1 MRRRLALFALAL
13 PVAACGAPDD
23 RQPATHDQRVATA
36 EDRPV
41 DVTLDAIDPDGDA
54 LTWTATA
61 PAHGTFVIKGPLAR
75 YTPDPDFH
83 GTDLV
88 EVTASDGERSSAAFI
103 VFDIAA
109 VDDRPI
115 ARDDSFAASEDEPL
129 SLATRAVLANDVD
142 VDRDSLRVIG
152 LAAISGGRVQLGD
165 EEIVYTP
172 AADHV
177 GESRFT
183 YDVTDG
189 ITVVTGVVT
198 LRVGATNDPPI
209 TTDDVVVTDEDE
221 PVDVTTAE
229 LLRNDRDPDGDS
241 LGVVEV
247 RDELGGRAVLDGTT
261 VRFIPAADFHGD
273 GGFAYWVSDGRAERT
288 AWVTVAVHGQDD
300 VPTARPLAVAGTEDQ
315 PLVIPVATLRKLAR
329 DGDGD
334 PLVVTSVDEPYLGS
348 VGLIGDE
355 VRFTPAPDATG
366 AAGFTYTVSDGTYR
380 ATARVAITLAAIDD
394 PPLAF
399 PQVRIT
405 RAGEAVPFTLTGRDV
420 DSPALSFLV
429 VEPPRHGALASLA
442 GTGDVRYIPEPGFV
456 GDDGLVFVAQAGG
469 LVSAPARMTFR
480 VEPLARCGDAVID
493 AGEACDDG
501 NLVDGDGCDHVCSV
515 SACGNGIVVAPTP
528 TAVTLRWLGGTCADA
543 AQPITLAIDGVIV
556 LSTPGGD
563 GTCGCDEPVR
573 SIAITD
579 PAALARFSGHAA
591 VDLRLAGASKLAWAE
606 LAIATGGTT
615 VDTRTLYAA
624 TPLRLGASW
633 PTELCETAT
642 DADVAASVAWVLGED
657 CDDGNAVDGD
667 GCSATCAAE

>member
-1 MRRRLALFALAL
+1 MRRRLALFVLAL

-23 RQPATHDQRVATA
+23 RQPATPDQRVATA

-41 DVTLDAIDPDGDA
+41 DVTLDGTDPDGDA

-61 PAHGTFVIKGPLAR
+61 PAHGTFTLAAPRAR

-88 EVTASDGERSSAAFI
+88 EVTAFDGERSSSAFI
-103 VFDIAA
+103 VFDVEA

-129 SLATRAVLANDVD
+129 SLATGAVLANDLD
-142 VDRDSLRVIG
+142 VDGDALRVIG
-152 LAAISGGRVQLGD
+152 LAGLGGGTIQLGD

-177 GESRFT
+177 GEARFT

-189 ITVVTGVVT
+189 LTVVTGVVT

-209 TTDDVVVTDEDE
+209 TTDDVVVTAEDQA
-221 PVDVTTAE
+221 VDVTIAE
-229 LLRNDRDPDGDS
+229 LLRNDRDPDGDTLS
-241 LGVVEV
+241 VVEL
-247 RDELGGRAVLDGTT
+247 RDELGGRAEMTATT

-288 AWVTVAVHGQDD
+288 AWVTVAVRGRDD

-315 PLVIPVATLRKLAR
+315 PLTIPVATLRKLAR

-366 AAGFTYTVSDGTYR
+366 AAGFTYTVSDGTYQT
-380 ATARVAITLAAIDD
+380 TARVAITLAPIDD
-394 PPLAF
+394 VPVAF
-399 PQVRIT
+399 PQLRTT
-405 RAGEAVPFTLTGRDV
+405 REAEAVPFTLTGRDV
-420 DSPALSFLV
+420 DSPVLSFRV
-429 VEPPRHGALASLA
+429 VEPPRHGALASRA
-442 GTGDVRYIPEPGFV
+442 GTDDRRYVPEPGFV

-469 LVSAPARMTFR
+469 LVSAPARMIFR
-480 VEPLARCGDAVID
+480 VEPRARCGDAVVD
-493 AGEACDDG
+493 DGEACDDG
-501 NLVDGDGCDHVCSV
+501 NLVDGDGCDQVCSV

-528 TAVTLRWLGGTCADA
+528 AAVSLRWLGATCADA

-563 GTCGCDEPVR
+563 GSCDCAEPVR

-579 PAALARFSGHAA
+579 PDALARFRGHASI
-591 VDLRLAGASKLAWAE
+591 DLRLAGASRLAWAE
-606 LAIATGGTT
+606 LAITTGATT
-615 VDTRTLYAA
+615 VDTRPLYAA
-624 TPLRLGASW
+624 TTRPRGAPW
-633 PTELCETAT
+633 PTALCATAT
-642 DADVAASVAWVLGED
+642 DADVAASTAWILGED
-657 CDDGNAVDGD
+657 CDDGNAIDGD